1 MLLDLL
7 LILPPSLLRDEDL
20 DLLLELLLSLLL
32 FLLLLLLRDLF
43 LRSLLPESLLTLSE
57 PLCFFSRLMGDLERL
72 FDTLF
77 DLEGLLDTVGDLLTD
92 FALGLGDAFFFT
104 GVASFFLLTFEV
116 LTLDVELTF
125 DEDLE
130 EA

>member
-1 MLLDLL
+1 
-7 LILPPSLLRDEDL
+7 
-20 DLLLELLLSLLL
+20 
-32 FLLLLLLRDLF
+32 
-43 LRSLLPESLLTLSE
+43 
-57 PLCFFSRLMGDLERL
+57 MGDLERL